1 MKEKLLKKGVLIREQ
16 GDKVLLCTSVDD
28 FEINLMPS
36 RIVLMEYDLI
46 TGEIAIGFYGLT
58 IGEEGSL
65 FPRE

>member
-1 MKEKLLKKGVLIREQ
+1 
-16 GDKVLLCTSVDD
+16 
-28 FEINLMPS
+28 
-36 RIVLMEYDLI
+36 MEYDLI